1 MSLDKSKKFG
11 PIKDNRSFKK
21 KVIDFLKSLL
31 FWKGKRKG
39 MIHTM
44 NIKWDHIR
52 AVFFPKNFYEK
63 YQYLGA
69 VPWNEEGDIFMAIEP
84 LVIFMDYKAKPWWC
98 PRVVLRFLHLFGDD
112 NSIVRVRN
120 RTLSNLKRK
129 LTKDYMIWDYK
140 TKWHHYDLRISV
152 SGTQRMQDLADDIE
166 ARFYNTGRRE
176 HLAQIIKDLDPF
188 TKFDSSYSVQSL
200 EEEHERLLDIKD
212 NI

>member
-1 MSLDKSKKFG
+1 MSINKSKFNSF
-11 PIKDNRSFKK
+11 KDNRPFKQK
-21 KVIDFLKSLL
+21 TIDFLKSLL
-31 FWKGKRKG
+31 FWKGRKKG

-44 NIKWDHIR
+44 DIKWEHIR
-52 AVFFPKNFYEK
+52 QVFFPNCFYEK
-63 YQYLGA
+63 YKYLGS
-69 VPWNEEGDIFMAIEP
+69 VPWSEDGQIFKAMEP

-129 LTKDYMIWDYK
+129 LTKGYMIWDYK

-166 ARFYNTGRRE
+166 SRFYNTGRRE

-188 TKFDSSYSVQSL
+188 TKFDNSYSVQTL
-200 EEEHERLLDIKD
+200 EEEYERLLDIKD
-212 NI
+212 KL